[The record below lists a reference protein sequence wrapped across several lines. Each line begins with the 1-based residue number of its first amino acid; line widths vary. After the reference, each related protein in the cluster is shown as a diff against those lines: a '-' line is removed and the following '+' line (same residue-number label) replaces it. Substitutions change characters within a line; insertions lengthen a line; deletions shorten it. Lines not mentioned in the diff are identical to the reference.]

1 MSFEITGKL
10 IAIQDVVII
19 SDKFKKR
26 EFVIEHTE
34 PGGTMDFTD
43 QLKFQ
48 VTQEKCSLLDTLKV
62 NDEVRVS
69 FRIRGKRWEKDG
81 RTGYFTNLE
90 AWKIEKIAVTPGEFS
105 PPPPLPD
112 EKDLPS
118 EEDADDLP
126 F

>member
-10 IAIQDVVII
+10 IAILDVVRI
-19 SDKFKKR
+19 SESFRKR

-34 PGGTMDFTD
+34 PGGTGDFTD
-43 QLKFQ
+43 QIKFQ
-48 VTQEKCSLLDTLKV
+48 LTQERCSILDSF
-62 NDEVRVS
+62 NIDDEVRVS
-69 FRIRGKRWEKDG
+69 FRIRGKRWEKEG

-90 AWKIEKIAVTPGEFS
+90 AWKIEKIAVS
-105 PPPPLPD
+105 PAEPPQAQPMPD
-112 EKDLPS
+112 MKDLP

>member
-10 IAIQDVVII
+10 IAIMDVVKI
-19 SDKFKKR
+19 SDTFRKR

-34 PGGTMDFTD
+34 PGGTIDFTD
-43 QLKFQ
+43 QIKFQ
-48 VTQEKCSLLDTLKV
+48 VTQDKCSILDTLKV

-81 RTGYFTNLE
+81 RAGYFTNLE
-90 AWKIEKIAVTPGEFS
+90 AWKIEKIAVSPGEFPPES
-105 PPPPLPD
+105 PMPD
-112 EKDLPS
+112 IKDLPE
-118 EEDADDLP
+118 EEDSDDLP